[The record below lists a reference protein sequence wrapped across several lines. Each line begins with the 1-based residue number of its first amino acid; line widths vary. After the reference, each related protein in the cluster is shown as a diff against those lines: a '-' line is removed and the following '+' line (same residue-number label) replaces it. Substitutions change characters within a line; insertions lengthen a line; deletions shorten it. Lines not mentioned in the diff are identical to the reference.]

1 MSNFLFCLFFIAS
14 FTNVVQAKEQNCIDC
29 HSEQYSDW
37 QQSDHYKAMSLAN
50 SKTVLG
56 DFNNVTL
63 SHFSQ
68 TAEFFTKNDDYFISL
83 SNNNEKNTYKVAYTF
98 GHYPLQ
104 QYLIET
110 TAGRY
115 QVFPYSWD
123 SRPKE
128 LNGQRWFPNHPNE
141 EIQSN
146 DRLHWKQPLQN
157 WNGMCADCHSDGL
170 KRNYNEK
177 LNTFNSTYDNVNVG
191 CQSCHGKLSKNHGLP
206 KATVK
211 KEQKLPNNYWQ
222 LLPNRSVA
230 KWKGKKRNNSFMNN
244 CFSCHALRTPL
255 TDGFDKNKHFLDQF
269 SPTLLQA
276 PFYHADGQIKHEVY
290 IYGSFLQS
298 KMYQAGVNCLDCH
311 DAHTMKIKVKGNGLC
326 LQCHSSQVYQ
336 QPAHLIHKTG
346 SDGSLCV
353 DCHMPNT
360 RYMTVDD
367 RRDHSL
373 KIPRPE
379 LTIKY
384 KTPNACNTC
393 HQDKSPEWS
402 LKQITAHYPRKNQLS
417 ENEKRY
423 IELQAQ
429 QRLPLEQHKAIIND
443 NTLTE
448 IHRASAILL
457 LPNSTERLSDE
468 IIAPWVKSP
477 LPLIRF
483 ATAQIGY
490 LLTPKDRNKTYI
502 KLLSD
507 EFKAVRVQAAQHLL
521 YLADTASAEFK
532 LALGEL
538 MTANDITKW
547 RGEGWLNES
556 FIQLQLNQVQPS
568 ITSLKQ
574 AIKIEPY
581 LESSYIALADIYRTL
596 NEMDKEHSVLQ
607 KGIKA
612 NPKSG
617 QLQYSY
623 ALSLIRA
630 LKHSKAIEFLEK
642 AKNSSP
648 NTMLFAY
655 TYWLAL
661 DNLNNTQTALDLLMQ
676 ELPNYGNDPQLIEL
690 GLFLAKKL
698 NDDKSYQYLENLL
711 P

>member
-1 MSNFLFCLFFIAS
+1 MFNFIYFLSFIIFFSVFA
-14 FTNVVQAKEQNCIDC
+14 QATEQNCVDC
-29 HSEQYSDW
+29 HSEQYSGW
-37 QQSDHYKAMSLAN
+37 QQSDHFKAMSLAN

-56 DFNNVTL
+56 DFNNAKL

-83 SNNNEKNTYKVAYTF
+83 SNKNEKNTFKVAYTF

-110 TAGRY
+110 TSGRY

-123 SRPKE
+123 SRSKE

-141 EIQSN
+141 EILSN

-177 LNTFNSTYDNVNVG
+177 LNIFNSTFDNVNIG
-191 CQSCHGKLSKNHGLP
+191 CQSCHGKLSNNHGIQ
-206 KATVK
+206 KVTVK

-230 KWKGKKRNNSFMNN
+230 KWSGTKRNNNFMNN

-255 TDGFDKNKHFLDQF
+255 TDGFDQNKHFLDQF
-269 SPTLLQA
+269 SPTLLQS
-276 PFYHADGQIKHEVY
+276 PFYHADGQINHEVY
-290 IYGSFLQS
+290 VYGSFLQS

-311 DAHTMKIKVKGNGLC
+311 DAHTMKIKAKGNALC
-326 LQCHSSQVYQ
+326 LQCHSTQVYQ
-336 QPAHLIHKTG
+336 QPAHLIHK
-346 SDGSLCV
+346 SDSAGSLCV
-353 DCHMPNT
+353 NCHMPNN

-379 LTIKY
+379 LTINY
-384 KTPNACNTC
+384 QTPNACNNC
-393 HQDKSPEWS
+393 HQDKSPQWS
-402 LKQITAHYPRKNQLS
+402 LEQIKSHYPRKNKLS
-417 ENEKRY
+417 TNEKLY
-423 IELQAQ
+423 IKLQAH
-429 QRLPLEQHKAIIND
+429 QRLSLAHHKAVIND
-443 NTLTE
+443 NTLSE

-457 LPNSTERLSDE
+457 LPNSTQSLHDE
-468 IIAPWVKSP
+468 TIAPWVNSP

-490 LLTPKDRNKTYI
+490 LLTPEDRKKTYI

-507 EFKAVRVQAAQHLL
+507 EFKAVRVQAAQHLINL
-521 YLADTASAEFK
+521 VEKNNAAFK
-532 LALGEL
+532 LALSEL
-538 MTANDITKW
+538 MTTNDLAKW

-556 FIQLQLNQVQPS
+556 LIKLQLNQIKPA
-568 ITSLKQ
+568 IISLKQ

-596 NEMDKEHSVLQ
+596 HEMNKEHSILQ

-617 QLQYSY
+617 QLHYNY

-630 LKHSKAIEFLEK
+630 FKHSRAIEFLEK
-642 AKNSSP
+642 AKSLSP
-648 NTMLFAY
+648 NNILFAY

-661 DNLNNTQTALDLLMQ
+661 DNLNDTQKALNSLIN
-676 ELPNYGNDPQLIEL
+676 ELPHYKNDQQLITL
-690 GLFLAKKL
+690 GISLAQKI
-698 NDDKSYQYLENLL
+698 NDEKSYKHLNNLL
-711 P
+711 D